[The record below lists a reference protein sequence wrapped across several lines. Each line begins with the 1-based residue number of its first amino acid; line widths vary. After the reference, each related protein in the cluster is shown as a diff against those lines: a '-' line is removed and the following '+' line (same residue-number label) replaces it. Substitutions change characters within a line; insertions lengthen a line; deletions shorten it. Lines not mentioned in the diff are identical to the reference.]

1 MLNKGT
7 VYQLVSSENMSQT
20 RGEEVKKNRRAESGS
35 ILQDH
40 FHIPSSLPG
49 YRRCSSSVF
58 FTTQTQK
65 YNPDL
70 RFRCLISSCFK
81 VSILPLA
88 MAEVKM
94 YLKLF
99 HCFEFT
105 LSQDLSHCVPCNTF
119 GEQREIYEWIRLF
132 REVLFLCQGGAY
144 FWSGGRSF
152 HFRGALFGP

>member
-1 MLNKGT
+1 MAWKFIHNMFGFNLRKHLIGLWRYNMMNKGT
-7 VYQLVSSENMSQT
+7 AYLLVSSENMSQT
-20 RGEEVKKNRRAESGS
+20 RGEEVKKNWWAKSGS
-35 ILQDH
+35 TLQDH

-58 FTTQTQK
+58 YYTETQTQK

-99 HCFEFT
+99 QCFEFT
-105 LSQDLSHCVPCNTF
+105 LSQDVFQLTRVYLSMP
-119 GEQREIYEWIRLF
+119 
-132 REVLFLCQGGAY
+132 
-144 FWSGGRSF
+144 FWCWMKQM
-152 HFRGALFGP
+152 LN